1 MKKDKN
7 KEKDTMT
14 FSEDIPQN
22 TKKTIKRLMSQL
34 KTQSKKLI
42 IVGISS
48 LLSSAAYAIIPLIVG
63 SAINNLVKAIRNF
76 DGSVSVLSM
85 VTDALAMPVLM
96 LVLASIFSSFLS
108 YVQQYI
114 ISSIGENLTL
124 SLRKEISKKLNRLP
138 LKYFDSHKTGDIMSR
153 VTNDLEKVSLVMQV
167 GFMQFISSC
176 FTIVLTIISML
187 ILNLK
192 LSLLI
197 FIFLGIS
204 ASATNYVSSLSQRY
218 YAENY
223 AAMGDLSGKIEEVYS
238 GNRIIKVF
246 NKQEDIIEEVTELN
260 KKQFEANRR
269 AQFVDFA
276 IYPTIRFLSQ
286 LGFVTTAIVGGIMT
300 LNGQISLGGIM
311 TLNGQ
316 ISLGGIQAF
325 LQYVNQVSEPVT
337 QASYV
342 IMSLQSAIAGAER
355 VFELLDEEEEI
366 SDNKFNEL
374 SFNEH
379 PISMGKVDFKNVK
392 FGYTAEKTLIK
403 DLNLEVKP
411 NEMVA
416 IVGPTGGGKTTLI
429 NLIMRFYEL
438 NEGTISIDGINI
450 KDIPRNTLRRQIGM
464 VLQDTWLFEGTIA
477 ENIAYGRMDAT
488 REEIIAAAKAAS
500 CDHFIRTLEHGYD
513 TVISSETSNVSQGQM
528 QLLTIARA
536 MLTNPTIMILDEA
549 TSSVDTRTEV
559 EIQKALSR
567 LMKDKTSFVIA
578 HRLSTIQ
585 NADMILVVKDG
596 DIVERG
602 NHENLLAQNGFYA
615 SLYYSQFEVAN

>member
-7 KEKDTMT
+7 IEKDTT
-14 FSEDIPQN
+14 IFSEDIPQN
-22 TKKTIKRLMSQL
+22 TKKTIKRLMRRL
-34 KTQSKKLI
+34 KTQNKKLI
-42 IVGISS
+42 FVGISA
-48 LLSSAAYAIIPLIVG
+48 LFSSASYAIMPLIVG
-63 SAINNLVKAIRNF
+63 SAINNLVNAIRNF

-85 VTDALAMPVLM
+85 VTNALAMPVLM
-96 LVLASIFSSFLS
+96 LVLTSIISSFLS

-187 ILNLK
+187 ILNQK

-204 ASATNYVSSLSQRY
+204 AIATNYVSSLSQRY

-300 LNGQISLGGIM
+300 LNGQISLGGI
-311 TLNGQ
+311 
-316 ISLGGIQAF
+316 QAF

-355 VFELLDEEEEI
+355 VFDLLDEEEEI
-366 SDNKFNEL
+366 SDNKINEL

>member
-7 KEKDTMT
+7 IEKDTT
-14 FSEDIPQN
+14 IFSEDIPQN
-22 TKKTIKRLMSQL
+22 TKKTIKRLMRQL
-34 KTQSKKLI
+34 KTQNKKLI
-42 IVGISS
+42 FVGISA
-48 LLSSAAYAIIPLIVG
+48 LFSSASYAIMPLIVG
-63 SAINNLVKAIRNF
+63 SAINNLVNAIRNF

-187 ILNLK
+187 ILNQK

-204 ASATNYVSSLSQRY
+204 AIATNYVSSLSQRY

-246 NKQEDIIEEVTELN
+246 NKQEDIIEDVTELN

-286 LGFVTTAIVGGIMT
+286 LGFVATAIV
-300 LNGQISLGGIM
+300 GGIM

-366 SDNKFNEL
+366 ADNKFNEF

-438 NEGTISIDGINI
+438 NGGTISIDGINI

>member
-63 SAINNLVKAIRNF
+63 SAINNLVNAIRNF

-85 VTDALAMPVLM
+85 ITDALAMPVLM

-204 ASATNYVSSLSQRY
+204 AIATNYVSSLSQRY

-286 LGFVTTAIVGGIMT
+286 LGFVATAIV
-300 LNGQISLGGIM
+300 GGIM

-366 SDNKFNEL
+366 ADNKFNEF

-379 PISMGKVDFKNVK
+379 TISMGKVDFKNVK

-438 NEGTISIDGINI
+438 NGGTISIDGINI

>member
-1 MKKDKN
+1 MKKDKKKN
-7 KEKDTMT
+7 NDTLS

-22 TKKTIKRLMSQL
+22 TKQTIKRLISHWAPQ
-34 KTQSKKLI
+34 KKKI
-42 IVGISS
+42 MIVGASVLLSSGIYAVMPLMVGVAMDNLVNAIRSFDGSISILSMVTNALAIPVLLLILASLGSS
-48 LLSSAAYAIIPLIVG
+48 LLSY
-63 SAINNLVKAIRNF
+63 
-76 DGSVSVLSM
+76 M
-85 VTDALAMPVLM
+85 
-96 LVLASIFSSFLS
+96 
-108 YVQQYI
+108 QQYI
-114 ISSIGENLTL
+114 VASIGENLTL
-124 SLRKEISKKLNRLP
+124 SLRQDISRKINKLP
-138 LKYFDSHKTGDIMSR
+138 LSYFDSHKTGDVMSR

-167 GFMQFISSC
+167 GFMQFISST
-176 FTIVLTIISML
+176 FTIVLTIIAMV
-187 ILNLK
+187 ILNKK
-192 LSLLI
+192 LSLLVLI
-197 FIFLGIS
+197 FVGIS
-204 ASATNYVSSLSQRY
+204 AVATNFVSKLSQRY
-218 YAENY
+218 YGENF

-246 NKQEDIIEEVTELN
+246 NQQSDVIEEVSKLN
-260 KKQFEANRR
+260 YKQFKANRK

-276 IYPTIRFLSQ
+276 IYPTIRLLNQ
-286 LGFVTTAIVGGIMT
+286 LGFVATAIAGGIMT
-300 LNGQISLGGIM
+300 LNGH
-311 TLNGQ
+311 

-325 LQYVNQVSEPVT
+325 LQYVNQISEPVT

-355 VFELLDEEEEI
+355 VFSLLDEEEEVKDI
-366 SDNKFNEL
+366 TFNKFNM
-374 SFNEH
+374 NN
-379 PISMGKVDFKNVK
+379 GRVTFKNVR
-392 FGYTAEKTLIK
+392 FGYTPDKVLIK

-438 NEGTISIDGINI
+438 NGGSISIDGI
-450 KDIPRNTLRRQIGM
+450 DITRLSRSTLRRQIGM

-477 ENIAYGRMDAT
+477 ENIAYGKMDAT
-488 REEIIAAAKAAS
+488 REEIVAAAKAAC
-500 CDHFIRTLEHGYD
+500 CDHFIRTLPQGYD
-513 TVISSETSNVSQGQM
+513 TIISSETANVSQGQM

-559 EIQKALSR
+559 EIQKALTR

-585 NADMILVVKDG
+585 NADMILVVRDG

-602 NHENLLAQNGFYA
+602 NHESLLAQNGFYA

>member
-1 MKKDKN
+1 MNKDKKKN
-7 KEKDTMT
+7 SDILS

-22 TKKTIKRLMSQL
+22 TKKTIKRLMSHLAPQ
-34 KTQSKKLI
+34 KKKLM
-42 IVGISS
+42 IVGVSA
-48 LLSSAAYAIIPLIVG
+48 LFSSAVYAVMPLMVG
-63 SAINNLVKAIRNF
+63 VAIDNLVNAIRSF
-76 DGSVSVLSM
+76 DGSVSVLSIA
-85 VTDALAMPVLM
+85 TNALAIPVL
-96 LVLASIFSSFLS
+96 LLILASIASSLIS
-108 YVQQYI
+108 YLQQYI
-114 ISSIGENLTL
+114 IASIGENLTL
-124 SLRKEISKKLNRLP
+124 SLRQDISEKINKLP
-138 LKYFDSHKTGDIMSR
+138 LRYFDSHKTGDVMSR

-176 FTIVLTIISML
+176 FTIILTIIAMV
-187 ILNLK
+187 ILNPK
-192 LSLLI
+192 LSLLVLI
-197 FIFLGIS
+197 FVGIS
-204 ASATNYVSSLSQRY
+204 AIATNFVSQLSQRY
-218 YAENY
+218 YAENF
-223 AAMGDLSGKIEEVYS
+223 AAMGALSGKIEEVYS
-238 GNRIIKVF
+238 GNPIIKVF
-246 NKQEDIIEEVTELN
+246 NQQSDVIEEISQLN
-260 KKQFEANRR
+260 HKQFEANRK

-276 IYPTIRFLSQ
+276 IYPTIRLLNQ
-286 LGFVTTAIVGGIMT
+286 LGFVATAIVGGILT
-300 LNGQISLGGIM
+300 LS
-311 TLNGQ
+311 GQ

-366 SDNKFNEL
+366 TDNASSTF
-374 SFNEH
+374 
-379 PISMGKVDFKNVK
+379 PISNGRVTFENVK
-392 FGYTAEKTLIK
+392 FGYTPERTLIK
-403 DLNLEVKP
+403 NLNLEVKP

-438 NEGTISIDGINI
+438 NGGLISIDEVNI
-450 KDIPRNTLRRQIGM
+450 TEISRSALRRQIGM

-477 ENIAYGRMDAT
+477 ENIAYGKMDAT
-488 REEIIAAAKAAS
+488 REEIVAAAKAAC
-500 CDHFIRTLEHGYD
+500 CDHFIRTLPQGYD
-513 TVISSETSNVSQGQM
+513 TVISSDAANVSQGQM

-536 MLTNPTIMILDEA
+536 MMTNPTIMILDEA

-559 EIQKALSR
+559 EIQKALTK

-585 NADMILVVKDG
+585 NADMILVVRDG

-602 NHENLLAQNGFYA
+602 NHESLLAQNGFYA

>member
-7 KEKDTMT
+7 KKKDTMT

-63 SAINNLVKAIRNF
+63 SAINNLVNAIRNF

-153 VTNDLEKVSLVMQV
+153 ITNDLEKVSLVMQV

-204 ASATNYVSSLSQRY
+204 AIATNYVSSLSQRY

-246 NKQEDIIEEVTELN
+246 NQQNNIIEEVTELN

-286 LGFVTTAIVGGIMT
+286 LGFVTTAIV
-300 LNGQISLGGIM
+300 GGIM

-567 LMKDKTSFVIA
+567 LMKDKTSFIIA

>member
-1 MKKDKN
+1 MKKDKD
-7 KEKDTMT
+7 KAV

-22 TKKTIKRLMSQL
+22 TKKTIKRLIKAL
-34 KTQSKKLI
+34 KVQNKKLI
-42 IVGISS
+42 IVGILTIFSS
-48 LLSSAAYAIIPLIVG
+48 IFYTIIPLMIG
-63 SAINNLVKAIRNF
+63 LAINNLVSAISNF
-76 DGSVSVLSM
+76 DKSTNILEVVAQ
-85 VTDALAMPVLM
+85 ALTKPVLM
-96 LVLASIFSSFLS
+96 LIVISIVSSVLS
-108 YVQQYI
+108 YIQQYI
-114 ISSIGENLTL
+114 ISSVGENLTL
-124 SLRKEISKKLNRLP
+124 SLREDISKKINKLP
-138 LKYFDSHKTGDIMSR
+138 LKYFDSHKKGDVMSR

-176 FTIVLTIISML
+176 FTIIFTIISML
-187 ILNLK
+187 ILNVK

-197 FIFLGIS
+197 FIFIGIS
-204 ASATNYVSSLSQRY
+204 SIATNYVSKLSQRY
-218 YAENY
+218 YAYNFN
-223 AAMGDLSGKIEEVYS
+223 AMGQLSGKIEEVYS
-238 GNRIIKVF
+238 GNNIIKIF
-246 NKQEDIIEEVTELN
+246 NKQNDVIEEVTELN
-260 KKQFEANRR
+260 KKQFEANKR

-276 IYPTIRFLSQ
+276 IYPTIRFLNQ
-286 LGFVTTAIVGGIMT
+286 LGFVVTAIVGGIMT
-300 LNGQISLGGIM
+300 I
-311 TLNGQ
+311 NGQ

-325 LQYVNQVSEPVT
+325 LQYVNQVSEPIT

-366 SDNKFNEL
+366 ADSKLNESL
-374 SFNEH
+374 LDKC
-379 PISMGKVDFKNVK
+379 PISKGKVEFKNVK
-392 FGYTAEKTLIK
+392 FGYTDEKTLIK
-403 DLNLEVKP
+403 NLNLQVNP

-416 IVGPTGGGKTTLI
+416 IVGPTGGGKITLI

-438 NEGTISIDGINI
+438 KAGSILIDGVNI
-450 KDIPRNTLRRQIGM
+450 KEIPRNILRRQIGM

-477 ENIAYGRMDAT
+477 ENISYGKMDAT
-488 REEIIAAAKAAS
+488 REEIIAAAKAAC

-513 TVISSETSNVSQGQM
+513 TVISSETANISQGQM

-549 TSSVDTRTEV
+549 TSSVDTRTEI

-602 NHENLLAQNGFYA
+602 IHKTLLEQNGFYA

>member
-7 KEKDTMT
+7 KNTKA
-14 FSEDIPQN
+14 FSEDIPKN
-22 TKKTIKRLMSQL
+22 TKKTIKRLMKRL
-34 KTQSKKLI
+34 KTQNKKLI
-42 IVGISS
+42 IVGMLV
-48 LLSSAAYAIIPLIVG
+48 LLSSVFYAVIPLMVG
-63 SAINNLVKAIRNF
+63 LAINNLVYAISNF
-76 DGSVSVLSM
+76 DKSVSVVSIVTKALS
-85 VTDALAMPVLM
+85 MPVLT
-96 LVLASIFSSFLS
+96 LVIISMVNSFLS
-108 YVQQYI
+108 YIQQYI
-114 ISSIGENLTL
+114 VSSVGENLTL
-124 SLRKEISKKLNRLP
+124 SLRKDISKKINKLP
-138 LKYFDSHKTGDIMSR
+138 LKYFDSHKKGDVMSR

-176 FTIVLTIISML
+176 FTIILTIISML

-192 LSLLI
+192 LSLII
-197 FIFLGIS
+197 FIFIGIS
-204 ASATNYVSSLSQRY
+204 AIATNYVSSLSQRY
-218 YAENY
+218 YAYNFD
-223 AAMGDLSGKIEEVYS
+223 AMGQLSGKIEEVYS
-238 GNRIIKVF
+238 GNRIIKIF
-246 NKQEDIIEEVTELN
+246 NQQEDIIQEVTELN
-260 KKQFEANRR
+260 KKQFEANRK

-276 IYPTIRFLSQ
+276 IYPTIRLLSQ
-286 LGFVTTAIVGGIMT
+286 LGFVATAIIGGIMT
-300 LNGQISLGGIM
+300 LNGQISLGA
-311 TLNGQ
+311 
-316 ISLGGIQAF
+316 IQAF

-366 SDNKFNEL
+366 ADIKINESLFNE
-374 SFNEH
+374 NT
-379 PISMGKVDFKNVK
+379 ISKGKVDFKNVK
-392 FGYTAEKTLIK
+392 FGYTDEKTLIK
-403 DLNLEVKP
+403 NLNLEVKP
-411 NEMVA
+411 NEIVA

-438 NEGTISIDGINI
+438 NGGYISIDGINI
-450 KDIPRNTLRRQIGM
+450 NEIPRNTLRRQIGM

-477 ENIAYGRMDAT
+477 ENIAYGNRDAT
-488 REEIIAAAKAAS
+488 REEIIAAAKAAC

-513 TVISSETSNVSQGQM
+513 TVISGETSNISQGQM

-602 NHENLLAQNGFYA
+602 SHDNLIEQNGFYA

>member
-48 LLSSAAYAIIPLIVG
+48 LLSSASYAIMPLIVG

-76 DGSVSVLSM
+76 DGTVSVLSM
-85 VTDALAMPVLM
+85 VADALAMPVLM

-204 ASATNYVSSLSQRY
+204 AIATNYVSSLSQRY

-286 LGFVTTAIVGGIMT
+286 LGFVTTAIV
-300 LNGQISLGGIM
+300 GGIM

-477 ENIAYGRMDAT
+477 ENIAYGRRDAT

-602 NHENLLAQNGFYA
+602 NHESLLAQDGFYA

>member
-1 MKKDKN
+1 M
-7 KEKDTMT
+7 E
-14 FSEDIPQN
+14 
-22 TKKTIKRLMSQL
+22 RL
-34 KTQSKKLI
+34 KTQNKKLI
-42 IVGISS
+42 IVGILV
-48 LLSSAAYAIIPLIVG
+48 LLSSVFYAVIPLMVG
-63 SAINNLVKAIRNF
+63 LAINNLVYAISNF
-76 DGSVSVLSM
+76 DKSVSVVSI
-85 VTDALAMPVLM
+85 VTQALAMPVLT
-96 LVLASIFSSFLS
+96 LVIISMINSFLS
-108 YVQQYI
+108 YIQQYI
-114 ISSIGENLTL
+114 VSSVGENLTL
-124 SLRKEISKKLNRLP
+124 SLRNDISKKINKLP
-138 LKYFDSHKTGDIMSR
+138 LKYFDSHKKGDVMSR

-176 FTIVLTIISML
+176 FTIILTIISMI

-192 LSLLI
+192 LSLVI
-197 FIFLGIS
+197 FIFIGIS
-204 ASATNYVSSLSQRY
+204 AIATNYVSSLSQRY
-218 YAENY
+218 YAYNFD
-223 AAMGDLSGKIEEVYS
+223 AMGQLSGKIEEVYS
-238 GNRIIKVF
+238 GNRIIKIF
-246 NKQEDIIEEVTELN
+246 NQQEDIIQEVTELN
-260 KKQFEANRR
+260 KKQFEANRK

-276 IYPTIRFLSQ
+276 IYPTIRLLSQ
-286 LGFVTTAIVGGIMT
+286 LGFVATAIIGGIMT
-300 LNGQISLGGIM
+300 LNGHISLGA
-311 TLNGQ
+311 
-316 ISLGGIQAF
+316 IQAF

-366 SDNKFNEL
+366 ADIKINQSL
-374 SFNEH
+374 FNEH
-379 PISMGKVDFKNVK
+379 NISRGRVDFKNVK
-392 FGYTAEKTLIK
+392 FGYTDEKTLIK
-403 DLNLEVKP
+403 NLNLEVKP
-411 NEMVA
+411 NEIVA

-438 NEGTISIDGINI
+438 NGGYISIDGINI
-450 KDIPRNTLRRQIGM
+450 NEIPRNTLRRQIGM

-477 ENIAYGRMDAT
+477 ENIAYGNRDAT
-488 REEIIAAAKAAS
+488 REEIIAAAKAAC

-513 TVISSETSNVSQGQM
+513 TVISGETSNISQGQM

-602 NHENLLAQNGFYA
+602 SHNNLIEQNGFYA

>member
-1 MKKDKN
+1 MKKDK
-7 KEKDTMT
+7 KKKKDTKA
-14 FSEDIPQN
+14 FSEDIPKN
-22 TKKTIKRLMSQL
+22 TKKTIKRLMERL
-34 KTQSKKLI
+34 KTQNKKLI
-42 IVGISS
+42 IVGILV
-48 LLSSAAYAIIPLIVG
+48 LLSSVFYAVIPLMVG
-63 SAINNLVKAIRNF
+63 LAINNLVYAISNF
-76 DGSVSVLSM
+76 DKSESVVSI
-85 VTDALAMPVLM
+85 VTQALAMPVLT
-96 LVLASIFSSFLS
+96 LVIISMINSFLS
-108 YVQQYI
+108 YIQQYI
-114 ISSIGENLTL
+114 VSSVGENLTL
-124 SLRKEISKKLNRLP
+124 SLRNDISKKINKLP
-138 LKYFDSHKTGDIMSR
+138 LKYFDSHKKGDVMSR

-176 FTIVLTIISML
+176 FTIILTIISML

-197 FIFLGIS
+197 FIFIGIS
-204 ASATNYVSSLSQRY
+204 AIATNYVSSLSQRY
-218 YAENY
+218 YAYNFD
-223 AAMGDLSGKIEEVYS
+223 AMGQLSGKIEEVYS
-238 GNRIIKVF
+238 GNRIIKIF
-246 NKQEDIIEEVTELN
+246 NQQEDIIQEVTELN
-260 KKQFEANRR
+260 KKQFEANRK

-276 IYPTIRFLSQ
+276 IYPTIRLLSQ
-286 LGFVTTAIVGGIMT
+286 LGFVATAIIGGIMT
-300 LNGQISLGGIM
+300 LNGQISLGA
-311 TLNGQ
+311 
-316 ISLGGIQAF
+316 IQAF

-366 SDNKFNEL
+366 ADIKINQSL
-374 SFNEH
+374 FNEH
-379 PISMGKVDFKNVK
+379 NISRGKVDFKNVK
-392 FGYTAEKTLIK
+392 FGYTDEKTLIK
-403 DLNLEVKP
+403 NLNLEVKP
-411 NEMVA
+411 NEIVA

-438 NEGTISIDGINI
+438 NGGYISIDGINI
-450 KDIPRNTLRRQIGM
+450 NEIPRNTLRRQIGM

-477 ENIAYGRMDAT
+477 ENIAYGNRDAT
-488 REEIIAAAKAAS
+488 REEIIAAAKAAC

-513 TVISSETSNVSQGQM
+513 TVISGETSNISQGQM

-602 NHENLLAQNGFYA
+602 SHNNLIEQNGFYA

>member
-7 KEKDTMT
+7 IEKDTT
-14 FSEDIPQN
+14 IFSEDIPQN
-22 TKKTIKRLMSQL
+22 TKKTIKRLMRQL
-34 KTQSKKLI
+34 KTQNKKLI
-42 IVGISS
+42 FVGISA
-48 LLSSAAYAIIPLIVG
+48 LFSSASYAIMPLIVG
-63 SAINNLVKAIRNF
+63 SAINNLVNAIRNF

-85 VTDALAMPVLM
+85 VTNALAMPVLM
-96 LVLASIFSSFLS
+96 LVLTSIISSFLS

-187 ILNLK
+187 ILNQK

-204 ASATNYVSSLSQRY
+204 AIATNYVSSLSQRY

-286 LGFVTTAIVGGIMT
+286 LGFVATAIV
-300 LNGQISLGGIM
+300 GGIM

>member
-1 MKKDKN
+1 MKRDKN
-7 KEKDTMT
+7 KKKETVV
-14 FSEDIPQN
+14 FSEDIPKN
-22 TKKTIKRLMSQL
+22 TKKTIRRLIGTL
-34 KTQSKKLI
+34 KTQNKKLI
-42 IVGISS
+42 IVGILA
-48 LLSSAAYAIIPLIVG
+48 LLSSIFYAVIPLMVG
-63 SAINNLVKAIRNF
+63 VAINNLVNATNSF
-76 DGSVSVLSM
+76 DKSVSVLSM
-85 VTDALAMPVLM
+85 VAQALAMPVLI
-96 LVLASIFSSFLS
+96 LVLISIVNSFLT
-108 YVQQYI
+108 YIQQYI
-114 ISSIGENLTL
+114 ISSVGENLTL
-124 SLRKEISKKLNRLP
+124 SLRKDISKKINKLP
-138 LKYFDSHKTGDIMSR
+138 LKYFDSHKKGDVMSR
-153 VTNDLEKVSLVMQV
+153 VTTDLEKVSLVMQV

-176 FTIVLTIISML
+176 FTIIFTIISML

-197 FIFLGIS
+197 FIFIGIS
-204 ASATNYVSSLSQRY
+204 AIATNYVSSLSQRY
-218 YAENY
+218 YAYNFD
-223 AAMGDLSGKIEEVYS
+223 AMGELSGKIEEVYS
-238 GNRIIKVF
+238 GNRIVKIF
-246 NKQEDIIEEVTELN
+246 NQQENVIQEVTELN
-260 KKQFEANRR
+260 KKQFEANRK
-269 AQFVDFA
+269 AQFIDFA
-276 IYPTIRFLSQ
+276 IYPTIRLLNQ
-286 LGFVTTAIVGGIMT
+286 LGFIATAIVGGIMT
-300 LNGQISLGGIM
+300 I
-311 TLNGQ
+311 NGQ

-355 VFELLDEEEEI
+355 VFELLDEEEEVA
-366 SDNKFNEL
+366 DNKLNEF
-374 SFNEH
+374 SFDKNH
-379 PISMGKVDFKNVK
+379 ISKGKVDFKNVK
-392 FGYTAEKTLIK
+392 FGYTDEKTLIK
-403 DLNLEVKP
+403 NLNLEVKP

-438 NEGTISIDGINI
+438 NGGAISIDGVNINE
-450 KDIPRNTLRRQIGM
+450 IPRNILRRQIGM

-477 ENIAYGRMDAT
+477 ENIAYGKMDAT
-488 REEIIAAAKAAS
+488 REEIIAAAKAAC

-536 MLTNPTIMILDEA
+536 MLTNPTVMILDEA

-596 DIVERG
+596 DIIERG
-602 NHENLLAQNGFYA
+602 THQSLLEQNGFYA

>member
-63 SAINNLVKAIRNF
+63 SAINNLVNAIRNF

-85 VTDALAMPVLM
+85 IADALAMPVLM

-204 ASATNYVSSLSQRY
+204 AIATNYVSSLSQRY

-260 KKQFEANRR
+260 KNNLRQIEE
-269 AQFVDFA
+269 
-276 IYPTIRFLSQ
+276 
-286 LGFVTTAIVGGIMT
+286 
-300 LNGQISLGGIM
+300 LNLWIL
-311 TLNGQ
+311 L
-316 ISLGGIQAF
+316 
-325 LQYVNQVSEPVT
+325 YT
-337 QASYV
+337 Q
-342 IMSLQSAIAGAER
+342 
-355 VFELLDEEEEI
+355 LLD
-366 SDNKFNEL
+366 F
-374 SFNEH
+374 
-379 PISMGKVDFKNVK
+379 
-392 FGYTAEKTLIK
+392 
-403 DLNLEVKP
+403 
-411 NEMVA
+411 
-416 IVGPTGGGKTTLI
+416 
-429 NLIMRFYEL
+429 
-438 NEGTISIDGINI
+438 
-450 KDIPRNTLRRQIGM
+450 
-464 VLQDTWLFEGTIA
+464 
-477 ENIAYGRMDAT
+477 
-488 REEIIAAAKAAS
+488 
-500 CDHFIRTLEHGYD
+500 
-513 TVISSETSNVSQGQM
+513 
-528 QLLTIARA
+528 
-536 MLTNPTIMILDEA
+536 
-549 TSSVDTRTEV
+549 
-559 EIQKALSR
+559 
-567 LMKDKTSFVIA
+567 
-578 HRLSTIQ
+578 
-585 NADMILVVKDG
+585 
-596 DIVERG
+596 
-602 NHENLLAQNGFYA
+602 
-615 SLYYSQFEVAN
+615 

>member
-1 MKKDKN
+1 MKKDKKKN
-7 KEKDTMT
+7 NDTLS

-22 TKKTIKRLMSQL
+22 TKETIKRLISHLAPQ
-34 KTQSKKLI
+34 KKKLML
-42 IVGISS
+42 VGASVLLSSGIYAVMPLMVGAAIDNLVSAIRSFDGSISILSMVTSALAIPVLLLILASLGSS
-48 LLSSAAYAIIPLIVG
+48 LLSY
-63 SAINNLVKAIRNF
+63 
-76 DGSVSVLSM
+76 M
-85 VTDALAMPVLM
+85 
-96 LVLASIFSSFLS
+96 
-108 YVQQYI
+108 QQYI
-114 ISSIGENLTL
+114 IASIGENLTL
-124 SLRKEISKKLNRLP
+124 SLRQDISRKINKLP
-138 LKYFDSHKTGDIMSR
+138 LSYFDSHKTGDVMSR

-167 GFMQFISSC
+167 GFMQFISST
-176 FTIVLTIISML
+176 FTIVLTIIAMV
-187 ILNLK
+187 ILNKK
-192 LSLLI
+192 LSLLVLI
-197 FIFLGIS
+197 FVGIS
-204 ASATNYVSSLSQRY
+204 AVATNFVSKLSQRY
-218 YAENY
+218 YGENF

-246 NKQEDIIEEVTELN
+246 NQQSDVIEEVSKLN
-260 KKQFEANRR
+260 YKQFKANRK

-276 IYPTIRFLSQ
+276 IYPTIRLLNQ
-286 LGFVTTAIVGGIMT
+286 LGFVATAIAGGIMT
-300 LNGQISLGGIM
+300 LNGH
-311 TLNGQ
+311 

-325 LQYVNQVSEPVT
+325 LQYVNQISEPVT

-355 VFELLDEEEEI
+355 VFALLDEEEEVKDI
-366 SDNKFNEL
+366 TFNKFNM
-374 SFNEH
+374 NN
-379 PISMGKVDFKNVK
+379 GRVTFKNVR
-392 FGYTAEKTLIK
+392 FGYTPDKILIK

-438 NEGTISIDGINI
+438 SGGSISIDGI
-450 KDIPRNTLRRQIGM
+450 DITRLSRSILRRQIGM

-477 ENIAYGRMDAT
+477 ENIAYGKMSAT
-488 REEIIAAAKAAS
+488 REEIVAAAKAAC
-500 CDHFIRTLEHGYD
+500 CDHFIRTLPQGYD
-513 TVISSETSNVSQGQM
+513 TIISSETANVSQGQM

-559 EIQKALSR
+559 EIQKALTR

-585 NADMILVVKDG
+585 NANMILVVRDG

-602 NHENLLAQNGFYA
+602 NHESLLAQNGFYA

>member
-7 KEKDTMT
+7 IEKDTT
-14 FSEDIPQN
+14 IFSEDIPQN
-22 TKKTIKRLMSQL
+22 TKKTIKRLMRRL
-34 KTQSKKLI
+34 KTQNKKLI
-42 IVGISS
+42 FVGISA
-48 LLSSAAYAIIPLIVG
+48 LFSSASYAIMPLIVG
-63 SAINNLVKAIRNF
+63 SAINNLVNAIRNF

-85 VTDALAMPVLM
+85 VTNALAMPVLM
-96 LVLASIFSSFLS
+96 LVLTSIISSFLS

-176 FTIVLTIISML
+176 FTIVLTIISIL
-187 ILNLK
+187 ILNQK

-204 ASATNYVSSLSQRY
+204 AIATNYVSSLSQRY

-286 LGFVTTAIVGGIMT
+286 LGFVATAIV
-300 LNGQISLGGIM
+300 GGIM

-355 VFELLDEEEEI
+355 VFDLLDEEEEI
-366 SDNKFNEL
+366 SDNKINEF

-379 PISMGKVDFKNVK
+379 PISKGKVDFKNVK

-438 NEGTISIDGINI
+438 NGGTISIDGINI

>member
-1 MKKDKN
+1 MNKDKN
-7 KEKDTMT
+7 KKKHTKA
-14 FSEDIPQN
+14 FSEDIPKN
-22 TKKTIKRLMSQL
+22 TKKTIKRLMKRL
-34 KTQSKKLI
+34 KTQNKKLI
-42 IVGISS
+42 IVGILVLISS
-48 LLSSAAYAIIPLIVG
+48 VFYAVIPMMVG
-63 SAINNLVKAIRNF
+63 LAINNLVYAISNF
-76 DGSVSVLSM
+76 DKSVSVVSIVTKALS
-85 VTDALAMPVLM
+85 MPVLT
-96 LVLASIFSSFLS
+96 LVIISMVNSFLS
-108 YVQQYI
+108 YIQQYI
-114 ISSIGENLTL
+114 VSSVGENLTL
-124 SLRKEISKKLNRLP
+124 SLRKDISKKINKLP
-138 LKYFDSHKTGDIMSR
+138 LKYFDSHKKGDVMSR

-176 FTIVLTIISML
+176 FTIILTIISMI

-192 LSLLI
+192 LSLII
-197 FIFLGIS
+197 FIFIGIS
-204 ASATNYVSSLSQRY
+204 AIATNYVSSLSQRY
-218 YAENY
+218 YAYNFH
-223 AAMGDLSGKIEEVYS
+223 AMGQLSGKIEEVYS
-238 GNRIIKVF
+238 GNRIIKIF
-246 NKQEDIIEEVTELN
+246 NQQEDIIQEVTELN
-260 KKQFEANRR
+260 KKQFEANRK

-276 IYPTIRFLSQ
+276 IYPTIRLLSQ
-286 LGFVTTAIVGGIMT
+286 LGFVATAIIGGIMT
-300 LNGQISLGGIM
+300 LNGHISLGA
-311 TLNGQ
+311 
-316 ISLGGIQAF
+316 IQAF

-366 SDNKFNEL
+366 ADIKINESL
-374 SFNEH
+374 FNEH
-379 PISMGKVDFKNVK
+379 TISKGKVDFKNVK
-392 FGYTAEKTLIK
+392 FGYTDEKTLIK
-403 DLNLEVKP
+403 NLNLEVKP
-411 NEMVA
+411 NEIVA

-438 NEGTISIDGINI
+438 NGGYISIDGINI
-450 KDIPRNTLRRQIGM
+450 NEIPRNTLRRQIGM

-477 ENIAYGRMDAT
+477 ENIAYGNRDAT
-488 REEIIAAAKAAS
+488 REEIIAAAKAAC

-513 TVISSETSNVSQGQM
+513 TVISGETSNISQGQM

-602 NHENLLAQNGFYA
+602 SHDNLIEQNGFYA

>member
-1 MKKDKN
+1 
-7 KEKDTMT
+7 
-14 FSEDIPQN
+14 
-22 TKKTIKRLMSQL
+22 
-34 KTQSKKLI
+34 
-42 IVGISS
+42 
-48 LLSSAAYAIIPLIVG
+48 
-63 SAINNLVKAIRNF
+63 
-76 DGSVSVLSM
+76 
-85 VTDALAMPVLM
+85 
-96 LVLASIFSSFLS
+96 
-108 YVQQYI
+108 
-114 ISSIGENLTL
+114 
-124 SLRKEISKKLNRLP
+124 
-138 LKYFDSHKTGDIMSR
+138 
-153 VTNDLEKVSLVMQV
+153 
-167 GFMQFISSC
+167 
-176 FTIVLTIISML
+176 ML
-187 ILNLK
+187 ILNQK

-204 ASATNYVSSLSQRY
+204 AIATNYVSSLSQRY

-286 LGFVTTAIVGGIMT
+286 LGFVATAIVGGIMT
-300 LNGQISLGGIM
+300 LNR
-311 TLNGQ
+311 Q

-355 VFELLDEEEEI
+355 VFDLLDEEEI
-366 SDNKFNEL
+366 SDNKINEF

-379 PISMGKVDFKNVK
+379 PISKGKVDFKNVK

-438 NEGTISIDGINI
+438 NGGTISIDGINI

>member
-7 KEKDTMT
+7 KKKHTKA
-14 FSEDIPQN
+14 FSEDIPKN
-22 TKKTIKRLMSQL
+22 TKKTIKRLMKRL
-34 KTQSKKLI
+34 KTQNKKLI
-42 IVGISS
+42 IVGMLV
-48 LLSSAAYAIIPLIVG
+48 LLSSVFYAVIPLIVG
-63 SAINNLVKAIRNF
+63 LAINNLVYAISNF
-76 DGSVSVLSM
+76 DKSVSVVSIVTKALS
-85 VTDALAMPVLM
+85 MPVLT
-96 LVLASIFSSFLS
+96 LVIISMVNSFLS
-108 YVQQYI
+108 YIQQYI
-114 ISSIGENLTL
+114 VSSVGENLTL
-124 SLRKEISKKLNRLP
+124 SLRKDISKKINKLP
-138 LKYFDSHKTGDIMSR
+138 LKYFDSHKKGDVMSR

-176 FTIVLTIISML
+176 FTIILTIISML

-192 LSLLI
+192 LSLII
-197 FIFLGIS
+197 FIFIGIS
-204 ASATNYVSSLSQRY
+204 AIATNYVSSLSQRY
-218 YAENY
+218 YAYNFD
-223 AAMGDLSGKIEEVYS
+223 AMGQLSGKIEEVYS
-238 GNRIIKVF
+238 GNRIIKIF
-246 NKQEDIIEEVTELN
+246 NQQEDIIQEVTELN
-260 KKQFEANRR
+260 KKQFEANRK

-276 IYPTIRFLSQ
+276 IYPTIRLLSQ
-286 LGFVTTAIVGGIMT
+286 LGFVATAIIGGIMT
-300 LNGQISLGGIM
+300 LNGHISLGA
-311 TLNGQ
+311 
-316 ISLGGIQAF
+316 IQAF

-366 SDNKFNEL
+366 ADIKINESLFNE
-374 SFNEH
+374 NT
-379 PISMGKVDFKNVK
+379 ISKGKVDFKNVK
-392 FGYTAEKTLIK
+392 FGYTDEKTLIK
-403 DLNLEVKP
+403 NLNLEVKP
-411 NEMVA
+411 NEIVA

-438 NEGTISIDGINI
+438 NGGYISIDGINI
-450 KDIPRNTLRRQIGM
+450 NEIPRNTLRRQIGM

-477 ENIAYGRMDAT
+477 ENIAYGNRDAT
-488 REEIIAAAKAAS
+488 REEIIAAAKAAC

-513 TVISSETSNVSQGQM
+513 TVISGETSNISQGQM

-602 NHENLLAQNGFYA
+602 SHDNLIEQNGFYA

>member
-1 MKKDKN
+1 MKKDK
-7 KEKDTMT
+7 KKKKDTKA
-14 FSEDIPQN
+14 FSEDIPKN
-22 TKKTIKRLMSQL
+22 TKKTIKRLMERL
-34 KTQSKKLI
+34 KIQNKKLI
-42 IVGISS
+42 IVGILV
-48 LLSSAAYAIIPLIVG
+48 LLSSVFYAVIPLMVG
-63 SAINNLVKAIRNF
+63 LAINNLVYAISNF
-76 DGSVSVLSM
+76 DKSESVVSI
-85 VTDALAMPVLM
+85 VTQALAMPVLT
-96 LVLASIFSSFLS
+96 LVIISMINSFLS
-108 YVQQYI
+108 YIQQYI
-114 ISSIGENLTL
+114 VSSVGENLTL
-124 SLRKEISKKLNRLP
+124 SLRNDISKKINKLP
-138 LKYFDSHKTGDIMSR
+138 LKYFDSHKKGDVMSR

-176 FTIVLTIISML
+176 FTIILTIISML

-192 LSLLI
+192 LSLVI
-197 FIFLGIS
+197 FIFIGIS
-204 ASATNYVSSLSQRY
+204 AIATNYVSSLSQRY
-218 YAENY
+218 YAYNFD
-223 AAMGDLSGKIEEVYS
+223 AMGQLSGKIEEVYS
-238 GNRIIKVF
+238 GNRIIKIF
-246 NKQEDIIEEVTELN
+246 NQQEDIIQEVTELN
-260 KKQFEANRR
+260 KKQFEANRK

-276 IYPTIRFLSQ
+276 IYPTIRLLSQ
-286 LGFVTTAIVGGIMT
+286 LGFVATAIIGGIMT
-300 LNGQISLGGIM
+300 LNGQISLGA
-311 TLNGQ
+311 
-316 ISLGGIQAF
+316 IQAF

-366 SDNKFNEL
+366 ADIKINQSL
-374 SFNEH
+374 FNEH
-379 PISMGKVDFKNVK
+379 NISRGKVDFKNVK
-392 FGYTAEKTLIK
+392 FGYTDEKTLIK
-403 DLNLEVKP
+403 NLNLEVKP
-411 NEMVA
+411 NEIVA

-438 NEGTISIDGINI
+438 NGGYISIDGINI
-450 KDIPRNTLRRQIGM
+450 NEIPRNTLRRQIGM

-477 ENIAYGRMDAT
+477 ENIAYGNRDAT
-488 REEIIAAAKAAS
+488 REEIIAAAKAAC

-513 TVISSETSNVSQGQM
+513 TVISGETSNISQGQM

-585 NADMILVVKDG
+585 NADLILVVKDG

-602 NHENLLAQNGFYA
+602 SHNNLIEQNGFYA

>member
-1 MKKDKN
+1 MEKDK
-7 KEKDTMT
+7 EIDIME
-14 FSEDIPQN
+14 FHEDIPRN
-22 TKKTIKRLMSQL
+22 TKKTIKRLMIRLSDQ
-34 KTQSKKLI
+34 KKKLI
-42 IVGISS
+42 IVGLST
-48 LLSSAAYAIIPLIVG
+48 LLGSASYAVMPLLVG
-63 SAINNLVKAIRNF
+63 SAIDNLVTAIRSFN
-76 DGSVSVLSM
+76 GALSVIKV
-85 VTDALAMPVLM
+85 VTDALFIPVLM
-96 LVLASIFSSFLS
+96 LIGVSIISSLVS
-108 YVQQYI
+108 YIQQYI
-114 ISSIGENLTL
+114 IASIGENLTL
-124 SLRKEISKKLNRLP
+124 SLRTEISEKINRLP
-138 LKYFDSHKTGDIMSR
+138 LKYFDLHKTGDVMSR
-153 VTNDLEKVSLVMQV
+153 VTTDLEKVSQVMQV

-176 FTIVLTIISML
+176 FTIVLTIIAML
-187 ILNLK
+187 ILNPK

-197 FIFLGIS
+197 FIFIGIS
-204 ASATNYVSSLSQRY
+204 AVATNYVSSLSQRY
-218 YAENY
+218 YGDNF
-223 AAMGDLSGKIEEVYS
+223 AAMGELSGKIEEVYS

-246 NKQEDIIEEVTELN
+246 NQQEKTIEEVSELN

-276 IYPTIRFLSQ
+276 IYPTIRLLNQ
-286 LGFVTTAIVGGIMT
+286 LGFIATAIVGGMMAIG
-300 LNGQISLGGIM
+300 GQISLGA
-311 TLNGQ
+311 
-316 ISLGGIQAF
+316 IQAF
-325 LQYVNQVSEPVT
+325 LQYVNQVSEPIT

-342 IMSLQSAIAGAER
+342 IMALQSAIAGAER

-366 SDNKFNEL
+366 ADSKFNEI
-374 SFNEH
+374 SFKEN
-379 PISMGKVDFKNVK
+379 PITEGRVNFENVK
-392 FGYTAEKTLIK
+392 FGYTKEKTLIK

-438 NEGTISIDGINI
+438 NGGSISIDGVNI
-450 KDIPRNTLRRQIGM
+450 TEIPRNILRRQIGM

-477 ENIAYGRMDAT
+477 ENIAYGKMDAT
-488 REEIIAAAKAAS
+488 REEIIAAAKAAC

-513 TVISSETSNVSQGQM
+513 TVISSETANVSQGQM

-536 MLTNPTIMILDEA
+536 MLTNPSIMILDEA

-602 NHENLLAQNGFYA
+602 NHESLLEQNGFYA

>member
-7 KEKDTMT
+7 IEKDTT
-14 FSEDIPQN
+14 IFSEDIPQN
-22 TKKTIKRLMSQL
+22 TKKTIKRLMRQL
-34 KTQSKKLI
+34 KTQNKKLI
-42 IVGISS
+42 FVGISA
-48 LLSSAAYAIIPLIVG
+48 LFSSASYAIMPLIVG
-63 SAINNLVKAIRNF
+63 SAINNLVNAIRNF
-76 DGSVSVLSM
+76 DGCVSVLSM
-85 VTDALAMPVLM
+85 VTNALAMPVLM
-96 LVLASIFSSFLS
+96 LVLTSIISSFLS

-187 ILNLK
+187 ILNQK

-204 ASATNYVSSLSQRY
+204 AIATNYVSSLSQRY

-286 LGFVTTAIVGGIMT
+286 LGFVATAIVGGIMT
-300 LNGQISLGGIM
+300 LNR
-311 TLNGQ
+311 Q

-355 VFELLDEEEEI
+355 VFDLLDEEEI
-366 SDNKFNEL
+366 SDNKINEF

-379 PISMGKVDFKNVK
+379 PISKGKVDFKNVK

-438 NEGTISIDGINI
+438 NGGTISIDGINI